1 MGNSYLNRGIICVLV
16 GVCFILASVFTESV
30 FDGLLWGLAGG
41 ALGPGIGMIIMHFY
55 WSSPQNTERYKEKQ
69 EQKNIELHDEL
80 HEKLRDRSGRIAYL
94 IGLLV
99 ICVSEV
105 VFAILGKTGVIT
117 DHKIIVLYLYGLFV
131 FQIAAG
137 IAAYQYLRKKY

>member
-1 MGNSYLNRGIICVLV
+1 MGNRYLNRGIICVLV
-16 GVCFILASVFTESV
+16 GICFVLAAVFTESA
-30 FDGLLWGLAGG
+30 FDGLLWGFAGG

-55 WSSPQNTERYKEKQ
+55 WSSPQNAERFKEKQ

-80 HEKLRDRSGRIAYL
+80 NEKLRDKSGRIAYL

-105 VFAILGKTGVIT
+105 VFAFLGQTGVIT

-131 FQIAAG
+131 FQIAVG

>member
-1 MGNSYLNRGIICVLV
+1 
-16 GVCFILASVFTESV
+16 
-30 FDGLLWGLAGG
+30 
-41 ALGPGIGMIIMHFY
+41 MIIMHFY
-55 WSSPQNTERYKEKQ
+55 WSSPQNAERFKEKQ

-80 HEKLRDRSGRIAYL
+80 NEKLRDKSGRIAYL

-105 VFAILGKTGVIT
+105 VFAMLGKMGVIT
-117 DHKIIVLYLYGLFV
+117 DHKIIVLYLYGLFI

>member
-1 MGNSYLNRGIICVLV
+1 MN
-16 GVCFILASVFTESV
+16 
-30 FDGLLWGLAGG
+30 
-41 ALGPGIGMIIMHFY
+41 
-55 WSSPQNTERYKEKQ
+55 
-69 EQKNIELHDEL
+69 
-80 HEKLRDRSGRIAYL
+80 EKLRDKSGRIAYL

-105 VFAILGKTGVIT
+105 VFAFLGQTGVIT

-131 FQIAAG
+131 FQIAVG

>member
-1 MGNSYLNRGIICVLV
+1 MEKNYLNRGIICVLV
-16 GVCFILASVFTESV
+16 GICFILAAVFTESAL
-30 FDGLLWGLAGG
+30 DGLLWGFAGG

-55 WSSPQNTERYKEKQ
+55 WSSPQNAERFKEKQ

-80 HEKLRDRSGRIAYL
+80 NEKLRDKSGRIAYL

-105 VFAILGKTGVIT
+105 VFAMLGKMGVIT
-117 DHKIIVLYLYGLFV
+117 DHKIIVLYLYGLFI